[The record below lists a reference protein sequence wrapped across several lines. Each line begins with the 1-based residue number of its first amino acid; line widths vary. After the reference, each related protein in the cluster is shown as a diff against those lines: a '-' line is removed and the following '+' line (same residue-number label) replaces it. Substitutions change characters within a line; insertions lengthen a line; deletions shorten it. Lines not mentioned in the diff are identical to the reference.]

1 MNGNSI
7 FTFVSAGKGFV
18 LCLDRPLL
26 FQDLYFFYR
35 KIKSGLW
42 IRNHFPIWIRILK
55 LNADTDRGNL

>member
-26 FQDLYFFYR
+26 FQDLYFF
-35 KIKSGLW
+35 IG
-42 IRNHFPIWIRILK
+42 K
-55 LNADTDRGNL
+55 LNQGCGSAIIFPSGSGSLN